1 MCGITGIFDTRNARE
16 IDPARLQRM
25 NDSQWH
31 RGPDEGSL
39 HTEPGLGFG
48 HRRLS
53 IIDIATGQQPLFN
66 ADRSVVIVF
75 NGEIYNYQSLMT
87 ELQGL
92 GYQFHTKSDTEVIVH
107 AWEAWGEA
115 CVQRLRG
122 MFAFTIWDRNKQTL
136 FIARDR
142 LGVKPMYYAL
152 LDDGHLLFG
161 SELKSLLAYDDGRGG
176 MKRELDPLAVEEY
189 FALGY
194 VAEPRCIFKQ
204 ARKLSPGHSLCLRRG
219 EPMPEPKEYWDVRFT
234 LDNPMSVEDAS
245 AELQARLKESVRLR
259 MIAEVP
265 LGAFLSGGVDS
276 SAVVA
281 TMAGLSDGPVN
292 TCSIAFDDPA
302 FNESAFAQ
310 IVADR
315 YKTDHRVETVKSDD
329 FDLIDLLARLYDEP
343 YADSSA
349 IPTYRVCQLAR
360 KHVTVAL
367 SGDGGDES
375 FGGYRRYRMHLMEER
390 MRGAL
395 PAGLRQPLFGMLGR
409 LYPKADWAPRVFR
422 AKTTFE
428 GMARSSVEAYFHSIS
443 ILRGPMREQLF
454 SPRFKTEL
462 AGYNAEAVFDRH
474 AAKAGTDDPLALIQ
488 YLDTKTYLVG
498 DINTKVDRASMA
510 HSLEVREPLMDHELV
525 EWLATLPSSL
535 KIRGQ
540 EGKYLFK
547 KSMEPKLSDEILYRP
562 KMGFA
567 VPLAR
572 WFRGPLK
579 QRVRDAVLG
588 DRLAATGWFNPAYL
602 RHLVDAHQ
610 SGASDYSAPL
620 WTLLMFEAFLRQVVD
635 GGNSTLSQPTGAKEA
650 VAFT

>member
-16 IDPARLQRM
+16 IDTARLQRM

-161 SELKSLLAYDDGRGG
+161 SELKSLLAYDDGQGG

-219 EPMPEPKEYWDVRFT
+219 EPLPEPKEYWDVRFT
-234 LDNPMSVEDAS
+234 LDNPMNVEDAS

-315 YKTDHRVETVKSDD
+315 YQTDHRVETVKSDD

-547 KSMEPKLSDEILYRP
+547 KAMEPQLSDEILYRP

-588 DRLAATGWFNPAYL
+588 DRLAATGWFNSAYL